1 MKFFLWRTEVIRYH
15 QVMKRFLPTRLLAV
29 TAVFALAL
37 SATFAAK
44 STKSAP
50 PAVGEVVELKF
61 HPVKGKNVNLAN
73 MKGKV
78 VLIDFWAT
86 WCGPCVA
93 EMPNVIAA
101 YNKLHEKGFEIVG
114 ISLDQDK
121 AALTKFIKDKEM
133 PWPQYFDGKGWDNEI
148 ATRFGVSSIPAM
160 WLVGKDGKLVST
172 SVRGQLE
179 AVVEKELAK

>member
-1 MKFFLWRTEVIRYH
+1 
-15 QVMKRFLPTRLLAV
+15 MKRFFSSPLLIV
-29 TAVFALAL
+29 TSMLVLAF
-37 SATFAAK
+37 SVAFAAK
-44 STKSAP
+44 SSKANP

-61 HPVKGKNVNLAN
+61 HPVKGKNVDLAE

-93 EMPNVIAA
+93 ELPNVIAA

-114 ISLDQDK
+114 ISLDSDK
-121 AALTKFIKDKEM
+121 TTLTKFIKDKEM

-148 ATRFGVSSIPAM
+148 STRFGVSSIPAM

-172 SVRGQLE
+172 NVRGGLE
-179 AVVEKELAK
+179 AAVERELAK

>member
-1 MKFFLWRTEVIRYH
+1 MN
-15 QVMKRFLPTRLLAV
+15 RFSSSRVLAI
-29 TAVFALAL
+29 TSVFVLAF
-37 SATFAAK
+37 SAAFAAK
-44 STKSAP
+44 KTKADP

-61 HPVKGKNVNLAN
+61 NAVKGGKVDLAA

-93 EMPNVIAA
+93 EVPNVVAT

-114 ISLDQDK
+114 IPLDQHK
-121 AALTKFIKDKEM
+121 SALTKFIKDKDM
-133 PWPQYFDGKGWDNEI
+133 KWPQYFDGKCWQNEI
-148 ATRFGVSSIPAM
+148 STRFGISGIPAM

-172 SVRGQLE
+172 NVRGQLE
-179 AVVEKELAK
+179 AAVEKELAK

>member
-1 MKFFLWRTEVIRYH
+1 MRNIS
-15 QVMKRFLPTRLLAV
+15 RFLLVAASMAGLV
-29 TAVFALAL
+29 V
-37 SATFAAK
+37 SASFAAK
-44 STKSAP
+44 NSKGAP
-50 PAVGEVVELKF
+50 PQVGEPVELKF
-61 HPVKGKNVNLAN
+61 HPVKGKNVDLAE

-93 EMPNVIAA
+93 ELPNVIAA

-114 ISLDQDK
+114 ISLDGDK
-121 AALTKFIKDKEM
+121 GRLTNFIKEKNM

-148 ATRFGVSSIPAM
+148 ATRYGIRSIPAM

-172 SVRGQLE
+172 NVRGQLE
-179 AVVEKELAK
+179 AMVEKELAK